1 MGVPSHLVS
10 CWMSPLPKRMK
21 AKLLLTLELNQHG
34 QCVTKFNL
42 IIRSYSHFHF
52 HCFGTKQRTQ
62 CFFLLNNKRIQ
73 SEEQGEQGV
82 LVSLTKK
89 PPMVVCYVISWVICY
104 QKKQKCYS
112 QFKST
117 EGILVNIT
125 AQIWINCN

>member
-42 IIRSYSHFHF
+42 IICSYSRFHF
-52 HCFGTKQRTQ
+52 NCFGTKQRTQ
-62 CFFLLNNKRIQ
+62 CFFLLNNKHIQ
-73 SEEQGEQGV
+73 SEEQGV

-89 PPMVVCYVISWVICY
+89 TPMAVCHVISWVICY
-104 QKKQKCYS
+104 QKKQKCHS

-125 AQIWINCN
+125 AGAQIWINCN